1 MDTSPTPTTGDAY
14 ARARAKQQDLSPAPT
29 PIYQSW
35 VGTLTPSEGTVMA
48 QNPIVEKMALSGA
61 VLRLR
66 SAAHSMSKKED
77 TEVEIYTLAAEEAY
91 KARKAAAEQAFD
103 KRRHD
108 VVASI
113 YHLHPLKRDVLTY
126 ARKPP
131 ITSLKMKRAFKRAH
145 TGTFMAS
152 LMPDNPARV
161 MPSLRVVAAE
171 SAAATAAAEALSS
184 TARPPSAPGLSAAA
198 AAAQHAAVSQLLM
211 GVTSTNRPSTSSG
224 LTRPPPPATSP
235 RPSTSSG
242 LTRVRVAGGATAAA
256 ARTAAPAA
264 PCAAAVAAAMA
275 MAAPAAIV
283 ASADGV
289 VATVPASARATVPAS
304 AHGGSSPR
312 ARSPS
317 PPLTARVS
325 PPRTRASAASAAD
338 SLLMGAHLSASGQPT
353 FTLTHDLASAS
364 GRISPPRFTL
374 RPMDT
379 PRPSSGEAGRPSVHP
394 AAAFSRF
401 HPAGVQ
407 VTSGTLSAAPA
418 AAKPRAAAVVP
429 AAAAA
434 VALSG
439 RASCASG
446 ATDLVPGASF
456 LGAIGDART
465 ADQKSS
471 AAARAMAMATAEA
484 ERAGVSEVDVIATP
498 AQREARRLRQLRAK
512 VRRLLPQAVRL
523 AAQNAKYGGMGGATL
538 KDLAKL
544 ARVAV
549 ELRKAAEA
557 LKQSELFA
565 DLGEMQ
571 LSMMASAGKRRR
583 QQR

>member
-211 GVTSTNRPSTSSG
+211 GVTLTN
-224 LTRPPPPATSP
+224 

-275 MAAPAAIV
+275 MAAPAAII